1 MRQNHAFGLTIWY
14 IASISRR
21 FVCNYWTCLNWWCN
35 VYGYFELFIKH
46 ILLINQRISQLV
58 PGMPHI
64 LPMLQHWVPW
74 IFKMYL
80 KKNIFTL
87 SIMATW
93 SGSWPVLYK
102 YYKHYMY
109 ASALLNGFEKN
120 HCNITNMSLK
130 HESFSQIAARWR

>member
-1 MRQNHAFGLTIWY
+1 MTLTMFLRSRPGCIKYCSHFALLFLYCAMRQNCVFGLTIWY

-21 FVCNYWTCLNWWCN
+21 CVCNYWTCLNWWCN

-80 KKNIFTL
+80 KKTFL
-87 SIMATW
+87 HFP
-93 SGSWPVLYK
+93 SWQLEAG
-102 YYKHYMY
+102 HD
-109 ASALLNGFEKN
+109 LFFI
-120 HCNITNMSLK
+120 NITNIICM
-130 HESFSQIAARWR
+130 QVPC